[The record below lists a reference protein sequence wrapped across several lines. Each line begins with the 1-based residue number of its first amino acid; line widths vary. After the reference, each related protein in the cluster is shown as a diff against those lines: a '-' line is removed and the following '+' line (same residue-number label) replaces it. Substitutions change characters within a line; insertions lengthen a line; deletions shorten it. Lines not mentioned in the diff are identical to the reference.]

1 MRKLILGLAA
11 LGVAGLA
18 GCGGGSGTSGVSKT
32 SMKIYVQQKLYD
44 KAIAQGMKA
53 LASNP
58 NDGDTNYFLGIAYYS
73 KDNELKTES
82 ATYAD
87 SSEIFLTKAYQ
98 FFTKAKEVA
107 AGAWGKSCDDTIVS
121 MFGRHYNRG
130 VIASK
135 KGDNTTAA
143 VEYRLA
149 GIADPENY
157 QGYYAHA
164 AALWPLAMEA
174 RNKNDEAKF
183 TELAHAAIKDL
194 DKVLE
199 LKPAEKDKIVAVHQ
213 TRGEILWK
221 LGQKAESQEAF
232 AKAVELDP
240 ENYEMLCTLGE
251 RFYNDGDLEN
261 AAEYLNSCLSVQER
275 VNAIDASDA
284 ETYSVIGSIKTK
296 QGKFDEALASFNQ
309 ALKLQPESEEAT
321 YNVLVTRYKFGDA
334 LEKDSKADEAKVQY
348 NEGIKIGSTLI
359 QLNSTKPEYYQVLG
373 YCYRG
378 IGDTARAA
386 IMLKRFNELRQK
398 PN

>member
-18 GCGGGSGTSGVSKT
+18 GCGGGGGSGVNKT

-53 LASNP
+53 LATNP
-58 NDGDTNYFLGIAYYS
+58 NDGDTHYFLGVAYYS
-73 KDNELKTES
+73 KDNELKPES
-82 ATYAD
+82 DTYAD
-87 SSEIFLTKAYQ
+87 SSEIFLTKSYE
-98 FFTKAKEVA
+98 FFGKAKEIA
-107 AGAWGKSCDDTIVS
+107 AGQWGKSCDDNIVS

-130 VIASK
+130 VIAAK
-135 KGDNTTAA
+135 KGDNAVAA

-149 GIADPENY
+149 SIADPENY

-164 AALWPLAMEA
+164 AALWPLAMES
-174 RNKNDEAKF
+174 RKKNDEAKF
-183 TELAHAAIKDL
+183 TELSQAAIKDL

-275 VNAIDASDA
+275 VNAIDAADA
-284 ETYSVIGSIKTK
+284 ETYSVIGAIKSKQTK
-296 QGKFDEALASFNQ
+296 WDEALVAFNQ
-309 ALKLQPESEEAT
+309 ALKLQSDSEEAT
-321 YNVLVTRYKFGDA
+321 YNVLVTHYKYGDS
-334 LEKDSKADEAKVQY
+334 LEKDSKGDEAKVQY
-348 NEGIKIGSTLI
+348 NEGIKIGTALI
-359 QLNSTKPEYYQVLG
+359 GMNSTKPEYYQVLG

-398 PN
+398 AN